1 MREIG
6 DYLMKYQY
14 SILNCYLCLDKS
26 SSGFFVENF
35 FVYNPIFYGKLIFD
49 IHNQLIQEIY
59 GIQCLQCNNFAQNQ
73 RLFFSQASRNTAML
87 AENAEWTKFT
97 IYADENETEAI
108 QELILV
114 GFYSYMSLRQTLLMH
129 ASAISYKGQSLV
141 FTAPSGTGKTT
152 QAELWAKY
160 KGAKILNGDKVFL
173 KQEEDAIHAWGS
185 PWKGSSPYALNES
198 APLKAIIVLRQAKE
212 NSIRRLTTL
221 EAMELFVPHVFFP
234 KWDEK
239 CEQAVL
245 DFLDVVMSQTPIYL
259 LCCRPDGE
267 AVELTE
273 GTVFGGTPG
282 ETDGESNEK

>member
-1 MREIG
+1 MAQSNSNFDITTLFG
-6 DYLMKYQY
+6 
-14 SILNCYLCLDKS
+14 SN
-26 SSGFFVENF
+26 FVETHFEKDREKDCLNLRINLSCSSYGVSYMYSNLNF
-35 FVYNPIFYGKLIFD
+35 WKHVFWNSVGKD
-49 IHNQLIQEIY
+49 P
-59 GIQCLQCNNFAQNQ
+59 CLLFMDE
-73 RLFFSQASRNTAML
+73 FFSDL
-87 AENAEWTKFT
+87 Y
-97 IYADENETEAI
+97 IYTDQYHQRAI

-273 GTVFGGTPG
+273 GTVFGGNPG

>member
-1 MREIG
+1 M
-6 DYLMKYQY
+6 YS
-14 SILNCYLCLDKS
+14 SILNLLIKLHNIKRLWISDRILAHFPYKVS
-26 SSGFFVENF
+26 HKVAFVRKKYINLL
-35 FVYNPIFYGKLIFD
+35 PTT
-49 IHNQLIQEIY
+49 Y
-59 GIQCLQCNNFAQNQ
+59 GIQYLPPNFPGPKQ
-73 RLFFSQASRNTAML
+73 RLFFSQAGRKAAMV
-87 AENAEWTKFT
+87 AENPDWTKFT
-97 IYADENETEAI
+97 IYADENQTEAI

-129 ASAISYKGQSLV
+129 ASAVSWNGQGLV

-152 QAELWAKY
+152 QAELWARY

-173 KQEEDAIHAWGS
+173 KQEENAIHAWGS

-198 APLKAIIVLRQAKE
+198 APLKAIVVLRQAKK
-212 NSIRRLTTL
+212 NTIRRLDTL

-259 LCCRPDGE
+259 LCCRPDEE

-273 GTVFGGTPG
+273 RTIFGESTGKI
-282 ETDGESNEK
+282 DGESYEK

>member
-1 MREIG
+1 MCYFIVGKIIFLKEEI
-6 DYLMKYQY
+6 
-14 SILNCYLCLDKS
+14 
-26 SSGFFVENF
+26 FVFRNF
-35 FVYNPIFYGKLIFD
+35 IIPFLSQKQEKIIFD
-49 IHNQLIQEIY
+49 RKPYILLFSTTY
-59 GIQCLQCNNFAQNQ
+59 GLQYLPPNFLRSTQQ
-73 RLFFSQASRNTAML
+73 LFFSQTSRKAAMVS
-87 AENAEWTKFT
+87 ENADWTKFT
-97 IYADENETEAI
+97 IYADENQIEAI

-129 ASAISYKGQSLV
+129 ASAISHKGQSLV

-173 KQEEDAIHAWGS
+173 KREEDAIHAWGS

-212 NSIRRLTTL
+212 NTIRRLSTL

-259 LCCRPDGE
+259 LCCRPDAE
-267 AVELTE
+267 AVELAERTIFD
-273 GTVFGGTPG
+273 GNPG

>member
-1 MREIG
+1 MIS
-6 DYLMKYQY
+6 KN
-14 SILNCYLCLDKS
+14 ILNQNVVLKNYKFSLMSDEFCIDQENLFEDTV
-26 SSGFFVENF
+26 FFTYYPRTLLVN
-35 FVYNPIFYGKLIFD
+35 D
-49 IHNQLIQEIY
+49 SY
-59 GIQCLQCNNFAQNQ
+59 GIEYVFKVNSISCYFFASGVG
-73 RLFFSQASRNTAML
+73 RKSIMETLDNT
-87 AENAEWTKFT
+87 WTKFT
-97 IYADENETEAI
+97 IYADENQTEAI

-212 NSIRRLTTL
+212 NSIHRLSTL

-259 LCCRPDGE
+259 LCCRLDEE

-273 GTVFGGTPG
+273 RTIFGESQGEPG
-282 ETDGESNEK
+282 GESNEK

>member
-1 MREIG
+1 MKVCIKLTPFEKFWGHDFMRT
-6 DYLMKYQY
+6 
-14 SILNCYLCLDKS
+14 DKS
-26 SSGFFVENF
+26 GKVNIYFFMHTNKDQF
-35 FVYNPIFYGKLIFD
+35 
-49 IHNQLIQEIY
+49 QSCY
-59 GIQCLQCNNFAQNQ
+59 GINYIMIDYC
-73 RLFFSQASRNTAML
+73 RFFFTSTVEGNSIML
-87 AENAEWTKFT
+87 ALDNTYTVFN
-97 IYADENETEAI
+97 IYTDFGHDEAI

-114 GFYSYMSLRQTLLMH
+114 GFYSYMSLRRTLLMH

-212 NSIRRLTTL
+212 NSIRRLRTL

-259 LCCRPDGE
+259 LSCRPDEE

-273 GTVFGGTPG
+273 GTIFGGNPG

>member
-1 MREIG
+1 MEYAFLNN
-6 DYLMKYQY
+6 YLSVNTINNIEVFTNFINSNSKIKKIDIVFNQ
-14 SILNCYLCLDKS
+14 YLCEKS
-26 SSGFFVENF
+26 IDL
-35 FVYNPIFYGKLIFD
+35 Y
-49 IHNQLIQEIY
+49 Y
-59 GIQCLQCNNFAQNQ
+59 GIKQLRLNFRVTIQ
-73 RLFFSQASRNTAML
+73 RLFCVETSKNSMMV
-87 AENAEWTKFT
+87 AEDPDWTNFT
-97 IYADENETEAI
+97 IYADENQQEAI

-129 ASAISYKGQSLV
+129 ASAVNWNGQGLV

-152 QAELWAKY
+152 QAELWARY

-212 NSIRRLTTL
+212 NSIRRLSTL

-259 LCCRPDGE
+259 LCCRPDEE

-273 GTVFGGTPG
+273 GTIFGGNPG

>member
-1 MREIG
+1 MH
-6 DYLMKYQY
+6 LN
-14 SILNCYLCLDKS
+14 ILGIHILDCNNNVFHDDDFVSLARDKNDMNIRFAKGVFSDFKKFSYGITYISPKILS
-26 SSGFFVENF
+26 SSC
-35 FVYNPIFYGKLIFD
+35 II
-49 IHNQLIQEIY
+49 
-59 GIQCLQCNNFAQNQ
+59 
-73 RLFFSQASRNTAML
+73 FFSETKERVAMI
-87 AENAEWTKFT
+87 AVDDTWTRFKIFT
-97 IYADENETEAI
+97 DSSHYTDSINDEAI

-129 ASAISYKGQSLV
+129 ASAVSWNGQGLV

-152 QAELWAKY
+152 QAELWARY

-173 KQEEDAIHAWGS
+173 KQEADAIHAWGS

-259 LCCRPDGE
+259 LCCRPDEE

-273 GTVFGGTPG
+273 RTIFGESQGEPG
-282 ETDGESNEK
+282 GESNEK

>member
-1 MREIG
+1 MVDAPRNKKHTFFICKNSLISVMTVE
-6 DYLMKYQY
+6 DEYWMKY
-14 SILNCYLCLDKS
+14 S
-26 SSGFFVENF
+26 
-35 FVYNPIFYGKLIFD
+35 
-49 IHNQLIQEIY
+49 
-59 GIQCLQCNNFAQNQ
+59 
-73 RLFFSQASRNTAML
+73 
-87 AENAEWTKFT
+87 
-97 IYADENETEAI
+97 IYADENQTEAI

-129 ASAISYKGQSLV
+129 ASAVSWNGQGLV

-152 QAELWAKY
+152 QAELWARY

-173 KQEEDAIHAWGS
+173 KQETDAIHAWGS

-212 NSIRRLTTL
+212 NSIRRLSTL

-259 LCCRPDGE
+259 LCCRPDEE

-273 GTVFGGTPG
+273 GTIFGGNPG

>member
-1 MREIG
+1 MLNDEQKALLYFLKCAAHGQKADEHVLTTEYPSFSWSAVMEMARAHN
-6 DYLMKYQY
+6 
-14 SILNCYLCLDKS
+14 IL
-26 SSGFFVENF
+26 
-35 FVYNPIFYGKLIFD
+35 PLIFSVAED
-49 IHNQLIQEIY
+49 VKA
-59 GIQCLQCNNFAQNQ
+59 FQ
-73 RLFFSQASRNTAML
+73 RYEGYEELTGQVMAMV
-87 AENAEWTKFT
+87 AEDPDWTNFT
-97 IYADENETEAI
+97 IYADENQQEAI

-129 ASAISYKGQSLV
+129 ASAVSWNGQGLV

-152 QAELWAKY
+152 QAELWARY

-198 APLKAIIVLRQAKE
+198 APLKAIVVLRQAKE
-212 NSIRRLTTL
+212 NTIRRLDTL

-259 LCCRPDGE
+259 LCCRPDEE

-273 GTVFGGTPG
+273 RTIFGESTGKI
-282 ETDGESNEK
+282 DGESYEK